1 MKVTAKQLY
10 TKLVD
15 DYKIV
20 GQTGVIKFTL
30 KNLTIAIESRDTV
43 GNLIQEWLK
52 EWMKTEKIE
61 FETNPSSQTFP
72 DIFLDVT
79 NKKKGLLEIK
89 TFDFARGAGFDLA
102 NFESYCNS
110 LLTNAYRLDSDY
122 LILGYKMNGP
132 EITIENVW
140 LKKIWEIAGGSGT
153 YPIKV
158 QEKKQVIYN
167 LRPINWYSERS
178 TFKSFDS
185 KENFLKALNET
196 RYQYS
201 KTHHDNSHWLKK
213 VLKNYTEHTGISLKV
228 A

>member
-72 DIFLDVT
+72 DIF
-79 NKKKGLLEIK
+79 
-89 TFDFARGAGFDLA
+89 
-102 NFESYCNS
+102 
-110 LLTNAYRLDSDY
+110 
-122 LILGYKMNGP
+122 
-132 EITIENVW
+132 
-140 LKKIWEIAGGSGT
+140 
-153 YPIKV
+153 
-158 QEKKQVIYN
+158 
-167 LRPINWYSERS
+167 
-178 TFKSFDS
+178 
-185 KENFLKALNET
+185 
-196 RYQYS
+196 
-201 KTHHDNSHWLKK
+201 
-213 VLKNYTEHTGISLKV
+213 
-228 A
+228 